1 MSVLLQGVEL
11 GVINVPL
18 HRICLKSD
26 LITGPV
32 TVGVRPTPPV
42 PGVSLLLGNDL
53 AGGKVVPDPI
63 VCERV
68 TSNVTS
74 DDGDDDL
81 YPACAVTRAMARRR
95 EMEAD
100 HSTGPV
106 TKDSLPD
113 IDLNDTFFSNIDD
126 YKTSIEPQDFR
137 KIVKNT
143 PLLRFIGNDKLNLP
157 SKQENDILSREQLL
171 AEQHTDS
178 DVIQLSKRALPP
190 EEVIKVGECFYL
202 NDGILMRKWRPPEA
216 SPDEVWRVVYQIV
229 VPAVNRKDIMAI
241 AHETPMADREVAK
254 GKVAD

>member
-1 MSVLLQGVEL
+1 M
-11 GVINVPL
+11 
-18 HRICLKSD
+18 
-26 LITGPV
+26 
-32 TVGVRPTPPV
+32 
-42 PGVSLLLGNDL
+42 
-53 AGGKVVPDPI
+53 

-81 YPACAVTRAMARRR
+81 YPACAVTQAMARRR

-126 YKTSIEPQDFR
+126 YKTSIEPQNIR
-137 KIVKNT
+137 KMVKNT
-143 PLLRFIGNDKLNLP
+143 SLLRFIGNDKLNLP

-171 AEQHTDS
+171 AEQHTDP

-202 NDGILMRKWRPPEA
+202 KDGILMRKWRPPEA
-216 SPDEVWRVVYQIV
+216 SPDKVWRVVYQIYHLV
-229 VPAVNRKDIMAI
+229 VQAVNRKDI
-241 AHETPMADREVAK
+241 AHETPMAGHLGVHKTCHKMLSHFLLA
-254 GKVAD
+254 